1 MEHTG
6 HFSYLF
12 RKYTQVRVACFLAFA
27 AIAISIVVIVS
38 FKNKPVPEITEIFP
52 PVGSPGD
59 VVVIKG
65 KNFGEVRDMSYV
77 EFAGSKLTDSS
88 YISWSDNSIKLV
100 LPSNIQDGLVV
111 VGVNNQRSK
120 PALFANEVDIPVPVT
135 QSFQTTKPVISS
147 LSSSKL
153 GIGSLLTI
161 YGNNF
166 GSSRGQSKICFTS
179 DYDKAV
185 STASFT
191 STSTLMSNIVS
202 ASDFDDDYEYWNN
215 NEIRVRVPDGAYSGV
230 VYVDTGREKSD
241 PVEFTVNALAGTK
254 SYNGKK
260 VYLVQYSADISDV
273 MTTDVSTITLRCPI
287 PVTSPSQPVLEFTEI
302 LPIPVLQ
309 NYQNCI
315 IHQITKNRNNS
326 PKSVFRQSFAVS
338 VCEINTEVNLSGVGS
353 YKNMNQ
359 VLYEKYTKADA
370 VVPSDNENLIALV
383 NEIVG
388 KESNAYKKAQL
399 IYNYIIDN
407 YSVRDKLRKN
417 DDDPLDL
424 LKKTNKGDAYDYA
437 VFFAALC
444 RAAGI
449 PSLVNSGILIGQDL
463 TTQAHWWNEIYLY
476 GFGWLPVDAALG
488 DGLEYKSW
496 NEHTSADALDYYF
509 GNLDSHHITFSR
521 GYNDIKPFA
530 QDNKIV
536 KYPKSF
542 ALQSIWEEASSNTSK
557 YSSYWSVP
565 SIKGVY

>member
-1 MEHTG
+1 MDYSG
-6 HFSYLF
+6 KFSYLF
-12 RKYTQVRVACFLAFA
+12 RKYTQVRVACFLVVA
-27 AIAISIVVIVS
+27 AIAISIVVIIGLR
-38 FKNKPVPEITEIFP
+38 NKPVPEIEEIIP

-59 VVVIKG
+59 VIVIKG
-65 KNFGEVRDMSYV
+65 KNFGEIRDMSYV
-77 EFAGSKLTDSS
+77 EFAGSRLTASS
-88 YISWSDNSIKLV
+88 YISWQDDTIKLV

-111 VGVNNQRSK
+111 VGVKNQRSK

-166 GSSRGQSKICFTS
+166 GSSRGQSKVYFTS

-185 STASFT
+185 SGASFLT
-191 STSTLMSNIVS
+191 STIKTTNTVF
-202 ASDFDDDYEYWNN
+202 ACDFDDDYEYWNN

-230 VYVDTGREKSD
+230 VFVDTGRERSD
-241 PVEFTVNALAGTK
+241 SVELTITANAGTK

-273 MTTDVSTITLRCPI
+273 VTSDISTITLRCPV
-287 PVTSPSQPVLEFTEI
+287 PVTSPSQPSLEFTEI
-302 LPIPVLQ
+302 TPAPVLQ

-315 IHQITKNRNNS
+315 IHQITKNRNNL

-338 VCEINTEVNLSGVGS
+338 VCEINTDVKASGVGS

-359 VLYEKYTKADA
+359 TLYEKYTKADD
-370 VVPSDNENLIALV
+370 VVASDSEAIISLA

-388 KESNAYKKAQL
+388 KETNAYKKAQL
-399 IYNYIIDN
+399 IYKYMLDN
-407 YSVRDKLRKN
+407 YSVLDKVRKN
-417 DDDPLDL
+417 DADPLDM
-424 LKKTNKGDAYDYA
+424 LKKASGDAYDYA
-437 VFFAALC
+437 VIFAALA

-449 PSLVNSGILIGQDL
+449 PALVDSGILIGQDL
-463 TTQAHWWNEIYLY
+463 STQAHWWNEIYLY
-476 GFGWLPVDAALG
+476 EFGWLPIDVALA

-496 NEHTSADALDYYF
+496 NENTDLDAELYYF
-509 GNLDSHHITFSR
+509 GNLDSHHIAFSR

-530 QDNKIV
+530 QDNKTV

-542 ALQSIWEEASSNTSK
+542 ALQSIWEEASSNTAK
-557 YSSYWSVP
+557 YSSYWGVP

>member
-1 MEHTG
+1 MDYSG
-6 HFSYLF
+6 KFSYLF
-12 RKYTQVRVACFLAFA
+12 RKYTQVRVACFLAVA
-27 AIAISIVVIVS
+27 AIAISIVVIIGL
-38 FKNKPVPEITEIFP
+38 KNKPVPEIEAIVP

-59 VVVIKG
+59 VIVIKG
-65 KNFGEVRDMSYV
+65 KNFGDVRDMSYV
-77 EFAGSKLTDSS
+77 EFAGSKLTASS
-88 YISWSDNSIKLV
+88 YISWQDDTIKLV

-153 GIGSLLTI
+153 GVGSLLTI

-166 GSSRGQSKICFTS
+166 GSSRGGSKVCFTC

-185 STASFT
+185 SGAAYITNRLLT
-191 STSTLMSNIVS
+191 SNIVS
-202 ASDFDDDYEYWNN
+202 ACDFDDDYEYWNN

-230 VYVDTGREKSD
+230 VFVDTGREKSD
-241 PVEFTVNALAGTK
+241 AVEFTVISSAGTK
-254 SYNGKK
+254 SFDGKK
-260 VYLVQYSADISDV
+260 IYLVQYTADVSDV
-273 MTTDVSTITLRCPI
+273 VTTDVSTITLRCPV
-287 PVTSPSQPVLEFTEI
+287 PVTVPYQPVLELTEI
-302 LPIPVLQ
+302 VPAPVLQ

-326 PKSVFRQSFAVS
+326 PKSVFRQSFAVT
-338 VCEINTEVNLSGVGS
+338 VCEINTDVKVSGITS

-359 VLYEKYTKADA
+359 VLYEKYTKPDSI
-370 VVPSDNENLIALV
+370 VLSDNEIITALAA
-383 NEIVG
+383 EIVG
-388 KESNAYKKAQL
+388 KETNPYKMAGL
-399 IYNYIIDN
+399 IYEYMLDT
-407 YSVRDKLRKN
+407 YSVIDKVRNN
-417 DDDPLDL
+417 DADPLDL
-424 LKKTNKGDAYDYA
+424 LKSTSGDAYDYA
-437 VFFAALC
+437 VIFASLA
-444 RAAGI
+444 RACGI
-449 PSLVNSGILIGQDL
+449 PALVDSGILIGQDL

-488 DGLEYKSW
+488 DGLGYKAW
-496 NEHTSADALDYYF
+496 NENMTSDAAEYYF
-509 GNLDSHHITFSR
+509 GNMDSHHIVFSR

-530 QDNKIV
+530 QDNKTV

-542 ALQSIWEEASSNTSK
+542 ALQSIWEEASSNTAK

>member
-1 MEHTG
+1 MEYSG
-6 HFSYLF
+6 KFSYIF
-12 RKYTQVRVACFLAFA
+12 RKYTQVRVACFLAVA
-27 AIAISIVVIVS
+27 AIAISIVVIVGL
-38 FKNKPVPEITEIFP
+38 KNKPVPEIEAIVP

-65 KNFGEVRDMSYV
+65 KNFGDVRDMSYV
-77 EFAGSKLTDSS
+77 EFAGSKLTASS
-88 YISWSDNSIKLV
+88 YISWQDDTIKLV

-111 VGVNNQRSK
+111 VGVKNQRSK

-153 GIGSLLTI
+153 GVGSLLTI

-166 GSSRGQSKICFTS
+166 GASRGQSKVCFTC

-185 STASFT
+185 SGASFLT
-191 STSTLMSNIVS
+191 STIKTSNTVC

-230 VYVDTGREKSD
+230 VFVDNGRERSD
-241 PVEFTVNALAGTK
+241 SVEFTVTASAGTK

-273 MTTDVSTITLRCPI
+273 MTSDVSTITLRCPV
-287 PVTSPSQPVLEFTEI
+287 PVTSANQPTLEFTEI
-302 LPIPVLQ
+302 NPAPILQ

-326 PKSVFRQSFAVS
+326 PKSVFRQTFAVS
-338 VCEINTEVNLSGVGS
+338 VYEINTEVKVSGVGA

-359 VLYEKYTKADA
+359 TLYEKYTKADA
-370 VVPSDNENLIALV
+370 VVVSDDETVTALAA
-383 NEIVG
+383 EITG
-388 KESNAYKKAQL
+388 KETNAYKKAQL
-399 IYNYIIDN
+399 IYNYMIEN
-407 YSVRDKLRKN
+407 FSVLDKVRNN
-417 DDDPLDL
+417 DADPLDVF
-424 LKKTNKGDAYDYA
+424 KTASGDAYDYA
-437 VFFAALC
+437 VIFASLA

-449 PSLVNSGILIGQDL
+449 PALVDTGVLIAQDL

-488 DGLEYKSW
+488 DGLEYKAWTENTAS
-496 NEHTSADALDYYF
+496 DATAYYF
-509 GNLDSHHITFSR
+509 GNMDSHHIIFSR

-530 QDNKIV
+530 QDNKTV

-542 ALQSIWEEASSNTSK
+542 ALQSIWEEASSNTAK

>member
-1 MEHTG
+1 MEYSG
-6 HFSYLF
+6 KFSYIF
-12 RKYTQVRVACFLAFA
+12 RKYTQVRVACFLAVA
-27 AIAISIVVIVS
+27 AIAVSIVLIFG
-38 FKNKPVPEITEIFP
+38 FKNKPVPEIEAIVP

-65 KNFGEVRDMSYV
+65 KNFGDVRDMSYV
-77 EFAGSKLTDSS
+77 EFAGSKLTASS
-88 YISWSDNSIKLV
+88 YISWQDDAIKLV

-135 QSFQTTKPVISS
+135 KSIQTTKPVISS

-153 GIGSLLTI
+153 GIGALLTI

-166 GSSRGQSKICFTS
+166 GASRGQSKVCFTS

-185 STASFT
+185 SEASFLT
-191 STSTLMSNIVS
+191 STIKTSNIVC

-230 VYVDTGREKSD
+230 VFVDNGRERSD
-241 PVEFTVNALAGTK
+241 SVEFTVTAGAGTK

-273 MTTDVSTITLRCPI
+273 MTTDVSTITLRCPV
-287 PVTSPSQPVLEFTEI
+287 PVTFASQPTLEFTEI
-302 LPIPVLQ
+302 NPAPILQ

-326 PKSVFRQSFAVS
+326 PKSIFRQTFAVS
-338 VCEINTEVNLSGVGS
+338 VYEINTEVKVSGVGA

-359 VLYEKYTKADA
+359 TLYEKYTKADDL
-370 VVPSDNENLIALV
+370 VLSDSEEIVELAAQ
-383 NEIVG
+383 IVG
-388 KESNAYKKAQL
+388 KETNAYKKAQL
-399 IYNYIIDN
+399 IYKYIIEN
-407 YSVRDKLRKN
+407 FSVLDKVRNN
-417 DDDPLDL
+417 DADPLDM
-424 LKKTNKGDAYDYA
+424 LKNASGDAYDYA
-437 VFFAALC
+437 VIFASLA
-444 RAAGI
+444 RASGI
-449 PSLVNSGILIGQDL
+449 PALIDSGILIGQDL

-476 GFGWLPVDAALG
+476 GFGWLPIDVALG
-488 DGLEYKSW
+488 DGLEYKAW
-496 NEHTSADALDYYF
+496 TENITSDAADYYF
-509 GNLDSHHITFSR
+509 GNMDSHHIVFSR
-521 GYNDIKPFA
+521 GYNEIKPFA
-530 QDNKIV
+530 QDNKTV

-542 ALQSIWEEASSNTSK
+542 ALQSIWEEASSNTAK
-557 YSSYWSVP
+557 YSSYWSMP

>member
-1 MEHTG
+1 MDYSG
-6 HFSYLF
+6 KFSYLF
-12 RKYTQVRVACFLAFA
+12 RKYTQVRVACFLAVA
-27 AIAISIVVIVS
+27 AIAISIVVIVGL
-38 FKNKPVPEITEIFP
+38 KNKPVPEIDAIVP

-59 VVVIKG
+59 VIVIKG

-77 EFAGSKLTDSS
+77 EFAGSKLTASS
-88 YISWSDNSIKLV
+88 YISWQDDTIKLV

-111 VGVNNQRSK
+111 VGVKNQRSK

-135 QSFQTTKPVISS
+135 KSIQTTKPVISS

-153 GIGSLLTI
+153 GVGSLLTI

-166 GSSRGQSKICFTS
+166 GASRGQSKVCFTS

-185 STASFT
+185 SGASFLTT
-191 STSTLMSNIVS
+191 SIKTSNIVC

-230 VYVDTGREKSD
+230 VFVDTGHEKSD
-241 PVEFTVNALAGTK
+241 AVEFTVTDSAGTK
-254 SYNGKK
+254 SYNAKK

-273 MTTDVSTITLRCPI
+273 VTTDISTITLRCPI
-287 PVTSPSQPVLEFTEI
+287 PVTSPSQPTLEFTEI
-302 LPIPVLQ
+302 NPAPVLQ

-315 IHQITKNRNNS
+315 IHQITKNRNNM
-326 PKSVFRQSFAVS
+326 PKSIFRQSFAVS
-338 VCEINTEVNLSGVGS
+338 VCEISTDVKPAGIGS

-359 VLYEKYTKADA
+359 VLYEKYTKADSIVA
-370 VVPSDNENLIALV
+370 SDSEKIIELA

-388 KESNAYKKAQL
+388 KETNAYKKAQL
-399 IYNYIIDN
+399 IYNYMLEK
-407 YSVRDKLRKN
+407 YSVLNKVRNN
-417 DDDPLDL
+417 DEDPLDL
-424 LKKTNKGDAYDYA
+424 LKKSKGDAYDYA
-437 VFFAALC
+437 VIFAALA

-449 PSLVNSGILIGQDL
+449 PALIDSGILIGQDL

-476 GFGWLPVDAALG
+476 GFGWLPIDVALG
-488 DGLEYKSW
+488 DGLDYKLW
-496 NEHTSADALDYYF
+496 NENTDLDAQAYYF
-509 GNLDSHHITFSR
+509 GNMDSHHIAFSR

-530 QDNKIV
+530 QDNKTV

-542 ALQSIWEEASSNTSK
+542 ALQSIWEEASSNTAK

>member
-1 MEHTG
+1 MDYSG
-6 HFSYLF
+6 NFSYLF
-12 RKYTQVRVACFLAFA
+12 RKYTQVRVACFLALA
-27 AIAISIVVIVS
+27 AIAISVVVIIGY
-38 FKNKPVPEITEIFP
+38 KNKPVPEIEEIIP

-65 KNFGEVRDMSYV
+65 KNFGDVRDMSYV
-77 EFAGSKLTDSS
+77 EFAGSKLTASS
-88 YISWSDNSIKLV
+88 YISWQDDSIKLV

-111 VGVNNQRSK
+111 VGVKNQRSK

-153 GIGSLLTI
+153 GVGALLTI

-166 GSSRGQSKICFTS
+166 GASRGQSKVYFTC

-185 STASFT
+185 SEASFLT
-191 STSTLMSNIVS
+191 STIKHSNVVC

-215 NEIRVRVPDGAYSGV
+215 NEIRVRVPDGAYTGIV
-230 VYVDTGREKSD
+230 FVDTGREQSD
-241 PVEFTVNALAGTK
+241 SVEFTVLSNAGTK

-273 MTTDVSTITLRCPI
+273 MTTDVSTITLRCPV
-287 PVTSPSQPVLEFTEI
+287 PVTSASQPTLEFTEI
-302 LPIPVLQ
+302 TPSPVLQ

-315 IHQITKNRNNS
+315 IHQITKNRNNL
-326 PKSVFRQSFAVS
+326 PKSIFKQSFAVS
-338 VCEINTEVNLSGVGS
+338 VCEINTNVKAAGIGS

-359 VLYEKYTKADA
+359 TLYEKYTKADA
-370 VVPSDNENLIALV
+370 VVLSEDETVIVLA

-388 KESNAYKKAQL
+388 KETNAYTKAQL
-399 IYNYIIDN
+399 IYKYIIDN
-407 YSVRDKLRKN
+407 YSVLDKVRKN
-417 DDDPLDL
+417 DADPLDM
-424 LKKTNKGDAYDYA
+424 LKTASGDAYDYA
-437 VFFAALC
+437 VIFASLS

-449 PSLVNSGILIGQDL
+449 PTLIDSGILIGQDL
-463 TTQAHWWNEIYLY
+463 TTQAHWWNEVYLY
-476 GFGWLPVDAALG
+476 GFGWLPVDVSLG
-488 DGLEYKSW
+488 DGLEYKVW
-496 NEHTSADALDYYF
+496 TENMTSAPVEYYF
-509 GNLDSHHITFSR
+509 GNMDSHHIVFSR

-530 QDNKIV
+530 QDNKTV

-542 ALQSIWEEASSNTSK
+542 ALQSIWEEASSNTAK